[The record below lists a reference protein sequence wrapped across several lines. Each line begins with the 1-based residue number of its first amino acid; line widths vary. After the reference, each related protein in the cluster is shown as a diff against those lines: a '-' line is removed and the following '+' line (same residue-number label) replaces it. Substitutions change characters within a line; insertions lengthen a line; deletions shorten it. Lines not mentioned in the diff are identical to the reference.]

1 MLSSP
6 PQHGTGPSTDDPAA
20 AEAVFLDSTLRLL
33 HPLAAGPGGVVADI
47 GPGAGSATLA
57 LAAAVG
63 PTGRVYAVDHAPAML
78 DTVAAAA
85 ESAGVADRVVLVE
98 HDLDDGPPPLPE
110 RVDGVWSSAC
120 VHHTRDW
127 AAAVAGLAGLLR
139 PGGVLCLVEGGLPT
153 RCLPVDVGMGLE
165 VRLDEAHAR
174 WFADW
179 AAGRRQTRQRG
190 WAELLTAAGLVGV
203 RTRSALVESPA
214 PLPAD
219 VRAVVLAEL
228 TARVRRAHPFLSAD
242 DAATW
247 ARLLDPAAPS
257 WLGLRDDVALL
268 SARTSYW
275 GSSAH

>member
-20 AEAVFLDSTLRLL
+20 AEAVFLDSTQRLL
-33 HPLAAGPGGVVADI
+33 EPLAAAPGGVVADI

-63 PTGRVYAVDHAPAML
+63 PTGRVYAVDHSPAML
-78 DTVAAAA
+78 DAVAAAA

-110 RVDGVWSSAC
+110 PVAGVWSSAC

-127 AAAVAGLAGLLR
+127 AAAVAGLVGLLL

-165 VRLDEAHAR
+165 IRLDEAHAR

-179 AAGRRQTRQRG
+179 AAGRRHPRRQG
-190 WAELLTAAGLVGV
+190 WAGLLTAAGLVGV
-203 RTRSALVESPA
+203 TTRSVLVESQA
-214 PLPAD
+214 PLPEG
-219 VRAVVLAEL
+219 VRAVVLAEFA
-228 TARVRRAHPFLSAD
+228 ARVRRARPFLPD
-242 DAATW
+242 EDAATW
-247 ARLLDPAAPS
+247 ARLLDPADPS
-257 WLGLRDDVALL
+257 WLGLREDISLL
-268 SARTSYW
+268 TARTSYW
-275 GSSAH
+275 GRSAH